1 MALKDKI
8 DANANISKDAE
19 ALLHQTIKKLTEEM
33 DDFKYNTSVAQLM
46 ILVNKLGEQ
55 TNIDPK
61 TFESLITL
69 VAPFAPHLSEELWEQ
84 TEHTESIFTSGTRPK
99 FDESK
104 MVADSVKLAVQVNG
118 KVRGLIETSPTASQ
132 DEVMTLIKADDK
144 IAARLT

>member
-1 MALKDKI
+1 
-8 DANANISKDAE
+8 
-19 ALLHQTIKKLTEEM
+19 M

-61 TFESLITL
+61 TFEALISL
-69 VAPFAPHLSEELWEQ
+69 VAPFAPHLAEELWES
-84 TEHTESIFTSGTRPK
+84 TGHTESIFTSGTRPK
-99 FDESK
+99 FDPSK
-104 MVADSVKLAVQVNG
+104 MVADTVKLAVQVNG